1 VSDSKKKVVQS
12 EEIYQKKRLF
22 QEKNIGMPIATT
34 APQPLPEAKKRL
46 IGFGKRERHG

>member
-1 VSDSKKKVVQS
+1 MCKVRRYTRRNDSSQV
-12 EEIYQKKRLF
+12 F